1 MARIS
6 SQLMTA
12 DDLPAGWESSWEGMV
27 GSPRFEE
34 ARETCGCLLED
45 LKVSVTPSS
54 KNLGQ
59 QVVQQLAER
68 KEKRR
73 LYELQTV
80 LLERKRIIDSEVEKE
95 TGDAVD
101 WAEEMKLE
109 NERRVAMLQEAAVK
123 AKEVERRRTCFE
135 LAKSLATETKAQQ
148 MMEENMRREARAKEV
163 ERQRV
168 LEVQKQQLER
178 KQKRIEMEAAKIK
191 AMEKEEEEMV
201 RKLYSFKQMEELR
214 EEIKRRKKEE
224 FERRAKAREIQRL
237 EAQREHQAAAT
248 AQLEEHRL
256 ATLKVFEIKEARLH
270 KWQANEAARYQ
281 ELIRNSRDSEQGVGK
296 RLQMAFIN
304 LAEKQLTDAE
314 KALERRL
321 AGEQRNARLEAERV
335 RASEIKRRKMEMK
348 QARQTTALRSIRMEE
363 EELKLETVKMG
374 QKQQAFLDEQ
384 RRQTEKR
391 HAQHRFLMRE
401 RETEKKNCVE
411 RTVRATEHQ
420 LGVRVGR
427 ALEMEGR
434 ASKLQAER
442 RALIEER
449 SRSAKALALQR
460 AAVQDQFKRARSM
473 GDLNKSKGM
482 LAEMG
487 IDVDELREMSQTIM
501 NASSTSISA
510 QKQKSPQRSST
521 AVGGDGMTI
530 TELGRPE
537 TAPGRLPK
545 VPPKS
550 PGMDSPAAP
559 PRT

>member
-34 ARETCGCLLED
+34 ARETCGCLLEH

-214 EEIKRRKKEE
+214 EEIKRRK
-224 FERRAKAREIQRL
+224 
-237 EAQREHQAAAT
+237 
-248 AQLEEHRL
+248 
-256 ATLKVFEIKEARLH
+256 
-270 KWQANEAARYQ
+270 
-281 ELIRNSRDSEQGVGK
+281 
-296 RLQMAFIN
+296 
-304 LAEKQLTDAE
+304 
-314 KALERRL
+314 
-321 AGEQRNARLEAERV
+321 
-335 RASEIKRRKMEMK
+335 
-348 QARQTTALRSIRMEE
+348 
-363 EELKLETVKMG
+363 
-374 QKQQAFLDEQ
+374 
-384 RRQTEKR
+384 
-391 HAQHRFLMRE
+391 
-401 RETEKKNCVE
+401 
-411 RTVRATEHQ
+411 
-420 LGVRVGR
+420 
-427 ALEMEGR
+427 
-434 ASKLQAER
+434 
-442 RALIEER
+442 
-449 SRSAKALALQR
+449 
-460 AAVQDQFKRARSM
+460 
-473 GDLNKSKGM
+473 
-482 LAEMG
+482 
-487 IDVDELREMSQTIM
+487 
-501 NASSTSISA
+501 
-510 QKQKSPQRSST
+510 
-521 AVGGDGMTI
+521 
-530 TELGRPE
+530 
-537 TAPGRLPK
+537 
-545 VPPKS
+545 
-550 PGMDSPAAP
+550 AP
-559 PRT
+559 PPRFEPRA